1 MGAFIQV
8 ARSTDLAI
16 GSAVAVE
23 VGGRTV
29 AVFRTAEQLFAVDDM
44 CTHSGGP
51 LSEGEVCGTTVVC
64 PWHGA
69 AFDIA
74 TGRRNDAMASRDL
87 RCYAVRERDGAIE
100 VEAP

>member
-1 MGAFIQV
+1 MGTFIQV
-8 ARSTDLAI
+8 ARSADLAP
-16 GSAVAVE
+16 GHALAVE

-29 AVFRTAEQLFAVDDM
+29 AVFRTADKLYAVDDM

-51 LSEGEVCGTTVVC
+51 LSEGEVCGTSVAC

-69 AFDIA
+69 TFDIA
-74 TGRRNDAMASRDL
+74 TGKRSDEMASRDL
-87 RCYAVRERDGAIE
+87 RCYAVRDRDGALE